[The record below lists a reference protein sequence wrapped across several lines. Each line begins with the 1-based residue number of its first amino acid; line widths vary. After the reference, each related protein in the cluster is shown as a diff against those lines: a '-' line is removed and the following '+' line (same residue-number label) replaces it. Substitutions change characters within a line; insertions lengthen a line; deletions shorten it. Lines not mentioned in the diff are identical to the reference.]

1 MKNWKDAD
9 SFWSEFSSRIKS
21 SNRFYV
27 DEEYLQEFDRIIDD
41 TNYSLVLFRGTVLY
55 RARIHTDDKRD
66 DSTPFEPK
74 LMGPP
79 PKNKLSSGR
88 LNPVGINYLYLAREL
103 ETCIYEV
110 KPYIGDRI
118 TVGTFETIKRE
129 TKILNLSTDQIF
141 ISSNELSAE
150 LALRISLDY
159 SRPINPNNELDYL
172 PTQFFSEYVKRKGF
186 DGIQY
191 DSSINKGGKN
201 ITLFKSEHAKCMK
214 TESVKIDQIRY
225 VWY

>member
-1 MKNWKDAD
+1 MKSWKDAD
-9 SFWSEFSSRIKS
+9 SFWSEFSSRIKGN
-21 SNRFYV
+21 NRFYV
-27 DEEYLQEFDRIIDD
+27 DEEYLQEFDRIIDN
-41 TNYSLVLFRGTVLY
+41 TNYCLVLFKGTVLC

-66 DSTPFEPK
+66 DSTPYEPK

-88 LNPVGINYLYLAREL
+88 LNPVGINYLYLAKEM

-118 TVGTFETIKRE
+118 TVGIFETGKKE
-129 TKILNLSTDQIF
+129 TKILNLCDDQPF
-141 ISSNELSAE
+141 PSAE
-150 LALRISLDY
+150 SLTTQIAARIATDY
-159 SRPINPNNELDYL
+159 SRPINPSNELDYL

-191 DSSINKGGKN
+191 GSSINKGGKN
-201 ITLFKSEHAKCMK
+201 VTLFKSEHAKCQETM
-214 TESVKIDQIRY
+214 SVKIDQIRY